1 MMALPTNKHG
11 QLLRIAHLLFILIS
25 VVSATAGCITLGDVQ
40 DTATQVLSDFGWKD
54 KAVAQTFGVIPF
66 GNDMPWVADQ
76 LHTEF
81 LARLA
86 EALED
91 KCGRVILVG
100 PGDDQYPYELGRY
113 IPSGSTAPDNIALA
127 EICRKAGLNGAMT
140 GRLAQVRT
148 DEGNQG
154 MLWFRKNKLMARI
167 QLEIVLYHSGTAA
180 KVMDQT
186 FFIEVELTE
195 EEYNALADEKVLSAS
210 ATEDELA
217 KASTEAARRICS
229 RIKDIPWEGDIIT
242 VREDKALIPFGGDVG
257 LFVGDELEIFRKG
270 GIFEAK
276 GGSRYI
282 VPGVSVGKAKIIAI
296 SADQSEIV
304 VLEKIGEITIGDIV
318 RKKE

>member
-1 MMALPTNKHG
+1 MALPTNKHG
-11 QLLRIAHLLFILIS
+11 QPIKSALLFFIWIGVLS
-25 VVSATAGCITLGDVQ
+25 SAAGCISMGDVQ

-100 PGDDQYPYELGRY
+100 PGDDQYPYELGRF
-113 IPSGSTAPDNIALA
+113 IPSGSSSPDNIALA
-127 EICRKAGLNGAMT
+127 EICRKARLNGAMT

-148 DEGNQG
+148 DEGSQG

-195 EEYNALADEKVLSAS
+195 EEYNALTDEKVLSAS
-210 ATEDELA
+210 ATEDELER
-217 KASTEAARRICS
+217 ASFAAARRICN
-229 RIKDIPWEGDIIT
+229 RIKDIPWEGDIIM
-242 VREDKALIPFGGDVG
+242 VQGDKALIPFGNDIG
-257 LFVGDELEIFRKG
+257 LAVGDELEIFQKG
-270 GIFEAK
+270 RIFEAK

-282 VPGVSVGKAKIIAI
+282 VPGISIGTAEIIAL

-304 VLEKIGEITIGDIV
+304 VLEKSGEITIGDIV
-318 RKKE
+318 RKIE